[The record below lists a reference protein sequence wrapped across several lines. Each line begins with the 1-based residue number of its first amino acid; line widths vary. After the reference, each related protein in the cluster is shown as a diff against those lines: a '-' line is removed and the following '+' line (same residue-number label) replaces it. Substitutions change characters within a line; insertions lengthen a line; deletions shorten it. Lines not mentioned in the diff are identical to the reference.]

1 MTPATTSHHLSPADA
16 ASFGERG
23 FLFVPELLD
32 RATVATMTDA
42 VAEIVAGAPDL
53 SEIAE
58 LEPSD
63 RGVMRRIWA
72 PSKRHAAFRA
82 VQEDARIVDR
92 LEGLIGPDI
101 MFHHSKLNL
110 KGPRIGSPV
119 EWHQD
124 LAYYP
129 HTNSKLVACLIY
141 LDDASEE
148 NGCLR
153 VLAGS
158 HRDGIYDHTED
169 GRFRGK
175 VAPRNVPAGCP
186 EVVLAGAAGSA
197 VFLHC
202 KVLHRSD
209 SNRSA
214 AYRRVFIPAYRA
226 ADALPV
232 YFGPHAAHNEGSVYR
247 LRGAAVN
254 YVTGEAFRYPLP
266 LAEKPF
272 NSLFALQQGEHVRD
286 DLHDQRS
293 GYAAEGPRGG

>member
-16 ASFGERG
+16 ASFRERG

-42 VAEIVAGAPDL
+42 VAEIVAGAPDP

-63 RGVMRRIWA
+63 RAVMRRIWA

-82 VQEDARIVDR
+82 VQEDARILDR
-92 LEGLIGPDI
+92 LESLIGPDI
-101 MFHHSKLNL
+101 MFHHSKLNM
-110 KGPRIGSPV
+110 KGPRAGSPV

-129 HTNSKLVACLIY
+129 HTNSKLIAVLIY

-158 HRDGIYDHTED
+158 HRDGIYAHGES

-175 VAPRNVPAGCP
+175 VAPENVPAGCP
-186 EVVLAGAAGSA
+186 EVALAGRAGSA

-209 SNRSA
+209 PNTSA
-214 AYRRVFIPAYRA
+214 SYRRVFIPAYRA

-232 YFGPHAAHNEGSVYR
+232 YFGPHAAHNEGSVYL
-247 LRGAAVN
+247 LRGEAVN

-266 LAEKPF
+266 RAEKPF
-272 NSLFALQQGEHVRD
+272 NSLFALQQGEYVRD
-286 DLHDQRS
+286 DLHDRRS
-293 GYAAEGPRGG
+293 GSAAESPGGG